1 MEQTNDDTAVFGTA
15 GVAVTLD
22 LLDNNESCKGDDRS
36 IDPCLHTEWSSCV
49 ILFGVP
55 RDLTKKNTQCSYG
68 TKDNKPFWGT
78 EETKLTIRG
87 LRSVDAP
94 ANLDS
99 GTMYRTWR
107 GSHEDKTG
115 TYQTRPKEVVSPRS
129 SMV

>member
-1 MEQTNDDTAVFGTA
+1 M
-15 GVAVTLD
+15 
-22 LLDNNESCKGDDRS
+22 
-36 IDPCLHTEWSSCV
+36 
-49 ILFGVP
+49 LFGGTQGL
-55 RDLTKKNTQCSYG
+55 DQKITQCSYG
-68 TKDNKPFWGT
+68 TNCNQAFWGT

-115 TYQTRPKEVVSPRS
+115 TYQTQPKEVVSPRS